1 MNESI
6 SSELSALASTG
17 RAIVAMSGG
26 VDSSVTAAKLF
37 AEGFDVVGVSM
48 RLYAEAPASDRSCC
62 TPDDLFD
69 ARHVAES
76 LGFPFYVANYQDQF
90 RQRVIEYF
98 VEEYRRGRTPSPCVM
113 CNDHLKFDILLQR
126 MRALGGSFL
135 ATGHYARIE
144 DVGGRMALLRGV
156 DRAKDQSYFLFGL
169 RRPDLDVIRF
179 PLGALTK
186 DEVRELGQRLQVPT
200 ADKAESQDICF
211 IGGGNYAEFVQERL
225 AAEDIRPGNI
235 VRRSTGE
242 VLGVHPGIHHFTAGQ
257 RRGLGISSPEPLY
270 VHGVDPAT
278 GTVFVGTRD
287 EVAETRFELDRVNW
301 LRWEDAPAPF
311 ACDVQVRYRQKPIR
325 AFVTPTGAT
334 TAVVEI
340 ERPEPGIARGQAAV
354 FYDGDEVLGGG
365 WIEYVG

>member
-1 MNESI
+1 
-6 SSELSALASTG
+6 
-17 RAIVAMSGG
+17 MSGG

-37 AEGFDVVGVSM
+37 KEGYDVVGVSM
-48 RLYAEAPASDRSCC
+48 RLYGEAPKSDRSCC
-62 TPDDLFD
+62 TPDDLYD
-69 ARHVAES
+69 ARLVAET

-90 RQRVIEYF
+90 RERVIEYF
-98 VEEYRRGRTPSPCVM
+98 VNEYRRGRTPSPCVM

-126 MRALGGSFL
+126 MRALGGRFL

-156 DRAKDQSYFLFGL
+156 DRTKDQSYFLFGL
-169 RRPDLDVIRF
+169 RREDLDVVRF

-186 DEVRELGQRLQVPT
+186 DEVRALGQELEVPT

-211 IGGGNYAEFVQERL
+211 IGGGDYADFVQERL
-225 AAEDIRPGNI
+225 SQEDIRPGRI

-242 VLGVHPGIHHFTAGQ
+242 VLGEHAGIHQFTAGQ
-257 RRGLGISSPEPLY
+257 RRGLGIASSVPLY
-270 VHGVDPAT
+270 VHGVDAT
-278 GTVFVGTRD
+278 TGDVFVGTRE
-287 EVAETRFELDRVNW
+287 EVAETRFQLDRVNW
-301 LRWEDAPAPF
+301 LRWENPPEPF
-311 ACDVQVRYRQKPIR
+311 DCEVQVRYRQRPIR
-325 AFVTPTGAT
+325 ASVMPGENG